1 MQKSLDSN
9 LALLKRM
16 ELQMQQV
23 LLQRE
28 APPPFVL
35 SNVARTQ
42 IEAVARETISEEIE
56 PLFVDFRSAVEGQIS
71 GQHGQF
77 CQDLWQKLEPSLQ
90 LTKQIYNWLE
100 SQLQKQVA

>member
-1 MQKSLDSN
+1 MQQSLNNN
-9 LALLKRM
+9 LLLLKRM

-23 LLQRE
+23 LLRRG

-35 SNVARTQ
+35 SNAARTQ
-42 IEAVARETISEEIE
+42 IEIVARDTISEEVE
-56 PLFVDFRSAVEGQIS
+56 PLIMDFRLAVEGQIS

>member
-1 MQKSLDSN
+1 MQNSLDSN
-9 LALLKRM
+9 LALLKQM

-23 LLQRE
+23 LLQRQ

-35 SNVARTQ
+35 SEAARAQ
-42 IEAVARETISEEIE
+42 IEAVALETISDEVE
-56 PLFVDFRSAVEGQIS
+56 PSIIDFRLAVEDQIN

-77 CQDLWQKLEPSLQ
+77 CQDLWQKLEPSLE
-90 LTKQIYNWLE
+90 LTKHIYNWLE